1 MLKKLFKESRIE
13 KRGAVKVFTPP
24 QKFWYATEEQA
35 KFMAKAEEKH
45 IRMSQSPIEFILLK
59 KIVLPNYDNIVDL
72 GCGDASRTKAVIT
85 KKTKKYYGID
95 INKKFLEM
103 ARKNIPNHVKK
114 IFIKKD
120 LQDIKSPLEDKPTL
134 YVMLGC
140 VYGNFDKK
148 FTNALFKRIV
158 RKKDGVL
165 LGFQLRERKTFQSYV
180 NNKDLKE
187 FYLNA
192 FKNLGHSK
200 NNEIKYMIKWKKID
214 RKKCIQPI
222 IKVNIANKE
231 LKGMGINRG
240 DLIQCIPS
248 WKPTKK
254 ELEEDLSESFNIQ
267 DLISDKKNS
276 YVIVYLKKKRDSI
289 I

>member
-1 MLKKLFKESRIE
+1 MLKKLFKESRTE
-13 KRGAVKVFTPP
+13 KRGSVKIFTPP
-24 QKFWYATEEQA
+24 QKFWYATDEQA

-45 IRMSQSPIEFILLK
+45 LKKDKNPIEFILLK

-72 GCGDASRTKAVIT
+72 GCGDASRTKAIIT

-148 FTNALFKRIV
+148 FTNTLFKKIV
-158 RKKDGVL
+158 REKDGIL
-165 LGFQLRERKTFQSYV
+165 LGFQLREKKTLQSYIS
-180 NNKDLKE
+180 NKYLKE

-192 FKNLGHSK
+192 FKKLGHSK
-200 NNEIKYMIKWKKID
+200 NNEIEYIIRWRKID
-214 RKKCIQPI
+214 GRKCIQPI
-222 IKVNIANKE
+222 IKVHIPNKR
-231 LKGMGINRG
+231 LKDMGINTG

-254 ELEEDLSESFNIQ
+254 EIEEDLSKSFNIQ
-267 DLISDKKNS
+267 DLISDEKNS
-276 YVIVYLKKKRDSI
+276 YVIVYLKKK
-289 I
+289 

>member
-1 MLKKLFKESRIE
+1 MLKKLFKESRTE
-13 KRGAVKVFTPP
+13 KRGSVKIFTPP
-24 QKFWYATEEQA
+24 QKFWYATDEQA

-45 IRMSQSPIEFILLK
+45 LKKDKNPIEFILLK

-72 GCGDASRTKAVIT
+72 GCGDASRTKVLIT

-148 FTNALFKRIV
+148 FTNTLFKKIV
-158 RKKDGVL
+158 REKDGIL
-165 LGFQLRERKTFQSYV
+165 LGFQLREKKTLQSYIS
-180 NNKDLKE
+180 NKYLKE

-192 FKNLGHSK
+192 FKKLGHSK
-200 NNEIKYMIKWKKID
+200 NNEIEYIIRWRKID
-214 RKKCIQPI
+214 GRKCIQPI
-222 IKVNIANKE
+222 IKVHIPNKR
-231 LKGMGINRG
+231 LKDMGINTG

-254 ELEEDLSESFNIQ
+254 EIEEDLSKSFNIQ
-267 DLISDKKNS
+267 DLISDEKNS
-276 YVIVYLKKKRDSI
+276 YVIVYLKKK
-289 I
+289 

>member
-1 MLKKLFKESRIE
+1 MLKKLFKESRTE
-13 KRGAVKVFTPP
+13 KRGSVKIFTPP
-24 QKFWYATEEQA
+24 QKFWYATDEQA

-45 IRMSQSPIEFILLK
+45 LKKDKNPIEFILLK

-148 FTNALFKRIV
+148 FTNTLFKKIV
-158 RKKDGVL
+158 REKDGIL
-165 LGFQLRERKTFQSYV
+165 LGFQLREKKTLQSYIS
-180 NNKDLKE
+180 NKYLKE

-192 FKNLGHSK
+192 FKKLGHSK
-200 NNEIKYMIKWKKID
+200 NNEIEYIIRWRKID
-214 RKKCIQPI
+214 GRKCIQPI
-222 IKVNIANKE
+222 IKVHIPNKR
-231 LKGMGINRG
+231 LKDMGINTG

-254 ELEEDLSESFNIQ
+254 EIEEDLSKSFNIQ
-267 DLISDKKNS
+267 DLISDEKNS
-276 YVIVYLKKKRDSI
+276 YVIVYLKKK
-289 I
+289 

>member
-114 IFIKKD
+114 IFIK
-120 LQDIKSPLEDKPTL
+120 
-134 YVMLGC
+134 
-140 VYGNFDKK
+140 
-148 FTNALFKRIV
+148 KRIV